1 MKYSCSVTVYTSP
14 TDSSR
19 SQPLII
25 GFGSSENNS
34 PPRANAVW
42 RRRTRGEII
51 ATAPASV
58 RPRGSPKVR
67 ERSRYS
73 LADTA
78 RASSEPPRAASVAPW
93 RSRTRASSAVGS
105 WLIESGRSPERKPA
119 RNATCDASG
128 RGTIGAA
135 AARSVVCGGV
145 GGARRACSMLP
156 APPPRVPSRRRIA
169 KICAFFFRQLGRLR
183 R

>member
-1 MKYSCSVTVYTSP
+1 MSTEEGEERPAPTCCISSASRTHILFKICTHRFSVGNKLIFGKWRFNHKLMKYSRHVTVCTSP

-93 RSRTRASSAVGS
+93 LIPDAGEQRGRFVAHPVRPFPRAETRAQ
-105 WLIESGRSPERKPA
+105 
-119 RNATCDASG
+119 CD
-128 RGTIGAA
+128 R
-135 AARSVVCGGV
+135 
-145 GGARRACSMLP
+145 
-156 APPPRVPSRRRIA
+156 
-169 KICAFFFRQLGRLR
+169 
-183 R
+183 

>member
-1 MKYSCSVTVYTSP
+1 MKYSCSVTVCTSP

-19 SQPLII
+19 LQPLII

-93 RSRTRASSAVGS
+93 LIPDAGEQRGRFVAHRVRPFPPSGNPRAMRSVTRPGGGRSTRRRHVRSCAGASEARGARVRCSRRLRRASRRGDGS
-105 WLIESGRSPERKPA
+105 PKLR
-119 RNATCDASG
+119 
-128 RGTIGAA
+128 
-135 AARSVVCGGV
+135 
-145 GGARRACSMLP
+145 
-156 APPPRVPSRRRIA
+156 
-169 KICAFFFRQLGRLR
+169 FFFRQLGRLR